1 MLMLK
6 FLNVDLWIKPAT
18 AAVPKPWQIGFQPA
32 ASPLMEGITNMHN
45 LLMIVITVIAIF
57 VTLLMAY
64 VIYRYRAT
72 KNPIP
77 SKTSHHTLLE
87 IVWTLVPVLTLV
99 IVGIPS
105 LKLMFFNDKIEN
117 AEVTVKAIGHQWYWS
132 YQYPEDNI
140 NFDSY
145 MINDKD
151 LKPGQYRLLEVDQ
164 RVIVPAGKTVRLIV
178 TSEDVLHSFAV
189 PALGIKKDAVP
200 GRINETWM
208 RVEKEGVYYGQCSE
222 LCGVKHGFMPIAI
235 EVVSPEKYAQW
246 LKSRKS

>member
-1 MLMLK
+1 MIA
-6 FLNVDLWIKPAT
+6 LNHFSFWTSPAS

-32 ASPLMEGITNMHN
+32 ASPLMEGIVHMHN
-45 LLMIVITVIAIF
+45 LLLMIITIIAIF
-57 VTLLMAY
+57 VTCLLLY
-64 VIYRYRAT
+64 VIYRFRAS

-99 IVGIPS
+99 LVGVPS
-105 LKLMFFNDKIEN
+105 LKLLFFNDKIEN

-132 YQYPEDNI
+132 YQYPEN
-140 NFDSY
+140 NVHFDSY

-151 LKPGQYRLLEVDQ
+151 LKEGQIRLLEVDN

-200 GRINETWM
+200 GRINETWL

-222 LCGVKHGFMPIAI
+222 LCGAKHGFMPIAI
-235 EVVSPEKYAQW
+235 QVVSPDEYSHW
-246 LKSRKS
+246 LQSKKS